1 MTFLPRTSPLLPA
14 VSRPKAANQFLLTF
28 PLVTA
33 RENERY
39 IKTLCFHR
47 ELTGNALYMSANVLS
62 LKERNGDTIFTSPSP
77 GDETAILTLSSEPR
91 EGLAGQR

>member
-1 MTFLPRTSPLLPA
+1 MRH
-14 VSRPKAANQFLLTF
+14 
-28 PLVTA
+28 
-33 RENERY
+33 

-62 LKERNGDTIFTSPSP
+62 WKERTGDTVFTSPP
-77 GDETAILTLSSEPR
+77 GDETAISTLSSEPR